1 MPTYLL
7 HGFRWQRANIRIHII
22 LQDLEDAAPD
32 WIVAPATSV
41 TLLNSFYSLYDF
53 LPPSNPP
60 PASYPL
66 PIPAEKVVVEDA
78 NQGRRTLVK
87 KKSGSMASLSAL
99 TKKGSGKPGSN
110 GAAGTT
116 EGNGHPHPTP
126 HPYPQLRPGPDPPTT
141 IKRPSQSTTERT
153 PTFNDWSVVKLVEAY
168 DPADLQSSTQKYAYV
183 ADHLVEVTLSVSI
196 SEQIALYENKLRE
209 AEGILNLSPSTPST
223 PGTPGM
229 AGVAASGELN
239 REGLGLSGM
248 SARELR
254 RKSRRLGWFEKL
266 RDGLQK
272 GADIGW
278 FVVVCGDEER
288 ASPSLVK
295 DIEDEDEEEEPLKT
309 PRSAGLKGF
318 FGRRK
323 TIPEEG

>member
-126 HPYPQLRPGPDPPTT
+126 HPYPQLRPGPDAPTT

-168 DPADLQSSTQKYAYV
+168 DPADLQSSIQKYAYV

-209 AEGILNLSPSTPST
+209 AEGILDLSPSTPST

-295 DIEDEDEEEEPLKT
+295 DTEDEDEEEEPLKT

-323 TIPEEG
+323 NIPEEG

>member
-87 KKSGSMASLSAL
+87 KSGSIASLSAL
-99 TKKGSGKPGSN
+99 TKKGSGNPGSN

-116 EGNGHPHPTP
+116 EGNGHPHPS
-126 HPYPQLRPGPDPPTT
+126 PQLRPGTESTT
-141 IKRPSQSTTERT
+141 KRPLQSTLTSASTPAVERV

-168 DPADLQSSTQKYAYV
+168 DPSDLQSSTQKYAYV

-196 SEQIALYENKLRE
+196 NEQIAIYENKLRE
-209 AEGILNLSPSTPST
+209 AEGILSPSTPSS

-229 AGVAASGELN
+229 AVVGASGELN

-266 RDGLQK
+266 RDGLEK

-288 ASPSLVK
+288 ASPSLVR
-295 DIEDEDEEEEPLKT
+295 DTEDEEEEEEEPLKT

-323 TIPEEG
+323 NIPVD

>member
-32 WIVAPATSV
+32 WIVAPATSI

-66 PIPAEKVVVEDA
+66 PVPVEKVVVEDA
-78 NQGRRTLVK
+78 HQGRRTLVK
-87 KKSGSMASLSAL
+87 RKSGSLASLASLA
-99 TKKGSGKPGSN
+99 KKGKPGSDKLN
-110 GAAGTT
+110 GAGTT
-116 EGNGHPHPTP
+116 EGNGHPS
-126 HPYPQLRPGPDPPTT
+126 PQLRTGLEATTTAKPT
-141 IKRPSQSTTERT
+141 SQSTTTERV

-168 DPADLQSSTQKYAYV
+168 DPADLQSSTQKYAFV

-196 SEQIALYENKLRE
+196 SEQIALYEAKLRE
-209 AEGILNLSPSTPST
+209 AEGILNSSTSTPSITGT
-223 PGTPGM
+223 PGT
-229 AGVAASGELN
+229 VATGASGELN
-239 REGLGLSGM
+239 REGLGLSGI

-272 GADIGW
+272 GEEIGW

-288 ASPSLVK
+288 ASPILVR
-295 DIEDEDEEEEPLKT
+295 DRSENEEEEPLKT

-323 TIPEEG
+323 NIPEE